1 MLCSCIHKKRKR
13 QGRVAST
20 KTPIS
25 EEDHDLCSFVQIPRR
40 VFSIWR
46 NRTRACLREHNCS
59 SNLRVVVLI
68 RPDEANLAIARGEA
82 VLLLAGLAED
92 PVRPLP
98 RRRVRAAAAAGV
110 RWAGLVAVAGP
121 AAAVRSAEVRPV
133 STAPVVRPL
142 VAALVR
148 DVDDVAVPAADAA
161 VCRRGSAAV
170 AVGRWR
176 RLAVGGTGVGIGVRA
191 AVVGRG
197 VLAVPPGAV
206 GRGVGVRAAVVGR
219 RVLTVPA
226 SAVRRGIGVG
236 ASVVGRRVLAVPAS
250 AVRRGV
256 GVRAAVAGRRV
267 LAVPASTVRRGIGVG
282 AAVGGAAAV
291 VVVVAAVAMAVAVR
305 EVHGWQMDLSR
316 IGEGN
321 GA

>member
-148 DVDDVAVPAADAA
+148 DVDDVAVPAAAA
-161 VCRRGSAAV
+161 VCRRGGAAV
-170 AVGRWR
+170 
-176 RLAVGGTGVGIGVRA
+176 GVGVRA